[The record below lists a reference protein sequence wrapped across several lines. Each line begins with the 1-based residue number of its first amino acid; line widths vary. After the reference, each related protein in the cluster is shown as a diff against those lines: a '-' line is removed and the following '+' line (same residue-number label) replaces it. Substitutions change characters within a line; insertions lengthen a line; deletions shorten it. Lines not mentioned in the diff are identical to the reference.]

1 MNLIFVVASSFELG
15 RLTGAKV
22 VMHKA
27 APAPLIDRHVQDGD
41 QVLVG
46 DVPINV
52 LHTPGHTPDSVTYYL
67 PHQKIVMPGDLIL
80 IGGTG
85 ELSPSSQHY
94 TTQRH

>member
-1 MNLIFVVASSFELG
+1 
-15 RLTGAKV
+15 
-22 VMHKA
+22 MHKD

-46 DVPINV
+46 DVPIQV

-85 ELSPSSQHY
+85 ALLP
-94 TTQRH
+94 